1 MRADLLLVFSLQVQ
15 SGLDVASRL
24 LKGLSLRDL
33 CWVVGADPNDV
44 GAQEDQ
50 HVCTQ
55 LRGEKERKKK
65 TFNVSLVDQLNL
77 STKPALAQHS
87 GIPGHLLSSGAL
99 LNCSMGKKAN
109 L

>member
-1 MRADLLLVFSLQVQ
+1 MRTDLLLVFSLQVQ

-55 LRGEKERKKK
+55 LRGEKKRPIQCL
-65 TFNVSLVDQLNL
+65 SSDQLNL

-87 GIPGHLLSSGAL
+87 GILGHLLYSWAL

>member
-1 MRADLLLVFSLQVQ
+1 MRTDLLLVFSLQVQ

-55 LRGEKERKKK
+55 LRGEKKKK
-65 TFNVSLVDQLNL
+65 DIQCLSSDQLNL

-87 GIPGHLLSSGAL
+87 GIPGHLSSLGAL

>member
-1 MRADLLLVFSLQVQ
+1 MRTDLLLVLSLQVQ

-55 LRGEKERKKK
+55 LRGEKEKKDS
-65 TFNVSLVDQLNL
+65 FNVSLVISRTFQPNQL
-77 STKPALAQHS
+77 
-87 GIPGHLLSSGAL
+87 
-99 LNCSMGKKAN
+99 
-109 L
+109 